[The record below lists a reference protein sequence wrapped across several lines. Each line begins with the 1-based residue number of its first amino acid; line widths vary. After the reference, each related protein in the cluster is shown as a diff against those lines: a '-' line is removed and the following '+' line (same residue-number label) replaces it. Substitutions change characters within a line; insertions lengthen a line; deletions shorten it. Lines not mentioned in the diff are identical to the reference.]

1 MDEREDAESPHDHL
15 RRTDLAPLVEQHGPV
30 ELTVAD
36 DPFERTVVSIVN
48 QLISTEAARTIRSR
62 LFERFEVTPSAM
74 LDADEDALREVGL
87 SPQKVE
93 YVKNVARWFER
104 EDVTRDRFEGM
115 TDQAVVAELTDVRGV
130 GDWTAKMF
138 LCFCLGREDVFPV
151 EDLAVRRAMTD
162 VFGDETRA
170 AMRERATAWRPYRT
184 YAALYLW
191 SHHVEGSAV
200 DDPVA

>member
-1 MDEREDAESPHDHL
+1 MADLEADPHEHL
-15 RRTDLAPLVEQHGPV
+15 RGTDLSPLVARYGPV

-36 DPFERTVVSIVN
+36 DPFERTVVAVVN
-48 QLISTEAARTIRSR
+48 QLISTEAARTIRER
-62 LFERFEVTPSAM
+62 LFERFEVTPAGQQ
-74 LDADEDALREVGL
+74 AAEEAALREAGL
-87 SPQKVE
+87 SAQKVA
-93 YVKNVARWFER
+93 YVRNVARWFQSTADPRER
-104 EDVTRDRFEGM
+104 FRGVADD
-115 TDQAVVAELTDVRGV
+115 AVVAELTEIRGV

-170 AMRERATAWRPYRT
+170 AMRERAAAWRPYRT

-191 SHHVEGSAV
+191 EHHVADSDVEG
-200 DDPVA
+200 PVT

>member
-1 MDEREDAESPHDHL
+1 MDERGGPDAPHEHL
-15 RRTDLAPLVEQHGPV
+15 RETDLRPLVERHGPV
-30 ELTVAD
+30 ELTVAE

-62 LFERFEVTPSAM
+62 LFDRFEVTPAAM
-74 LDADEDALREVGL
+74 LAAEEDELREVGL
-87 SPQKVE
+87 SAQKVE
-93 YVKNVARWFER
+93 YVKNVARWFEE

-115 TDQAVVAELTDVRGV
+115 DDAAVVAELTEIRGV

-162 VFGDETRA
+162 VFGDESRA
-170 AMRERATAWRPYRT
+170 AMRERAELWRPYRT

-191 SHHVEGSAV
+191 NHHVEDSAV
-200 DDPVA
+200 EDPVA